1 MTVHWLRVEGSDAVE
16 EVGYDPARR
25 ELRVVFAGGREYAY
39 SRVPPEE
46 VQALLG
52 AESVGQ
58 FVNWRIKPVYRCREV
73 APRHR

>member
-1 MTVHWLRVEGSDAVE
+1 M
-16 EVGYDPARR
+16 
-25 ELRVVFAGGREYAY
+25 VFAGGREYAY